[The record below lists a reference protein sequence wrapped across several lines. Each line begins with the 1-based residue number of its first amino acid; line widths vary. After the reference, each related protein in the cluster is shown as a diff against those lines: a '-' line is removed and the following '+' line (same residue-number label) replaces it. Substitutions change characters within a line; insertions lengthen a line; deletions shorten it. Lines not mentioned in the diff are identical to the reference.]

1 MICVT
6 LASVLEDIKVIQNQL
21 SIVGDSMGVLTDF
34 VSRENFKTNKKEQS
48 FTRLEMLI
56 GSDALEVIKS
66 LIK

>member
-1 MICVT
+1 
-6 LASVLEDIKVIQNQL
+6 
-21 SIVGDSMGVLTDF
+21 MGVLTDF

-56 GSDALEVIKS
+56 GSDALEVIKT